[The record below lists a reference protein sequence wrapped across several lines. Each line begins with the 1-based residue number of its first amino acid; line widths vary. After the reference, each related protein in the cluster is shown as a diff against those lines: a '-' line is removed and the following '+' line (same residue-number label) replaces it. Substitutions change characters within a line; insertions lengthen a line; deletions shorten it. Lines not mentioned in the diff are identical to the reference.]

1 MKSVH
6 SIVSLFLASIVLI
19 ASIGVTIN
27 FHLCAG
33 QVQSMALFIKAT
45 PCKMDLPKTCH
56 NEKHYSKRK
65 GCCEDKSLILK
76 GKDTNAE
83 VKTATQLTPSFNL
96 ITVILPVLYSIIDL
110 DSSVA
115 TPQYAQYKPPLLEQD
130 ITVLV
135 HSFLI

>member
-1 MKSVH
+1 MKTVRP
-6 SIVSLFLASIVLI
+6 IVSLFLAAIVLI
-19 ASIGVTIN
+19 ASIGVTVN

-33 QVQSMALFIKAT
+33 QVQSLALYIKAQ
-45 PCKMDLPKTCH
+45 PCKMDMPRTCQ
-56 NEKHYSKRK
+56 KHEQKRK
-65 GCCEDKSLILK
+65 GCCEEQSLVLK
-76 GKDTNAE
+76 GKETNAE

-96 ITVILPVLYSIIDL
+96 IAIILPVLYSIIDL
-110 DSSVA
+110 DSSVD

>member
-1 MKSVH
+1 MNSIR
-6 SIVSLFLASIVLI
+6 SIVSIFLASIVLI

-33 QVQSMALFIKAT
+33 QVQSLALFIKAKA
-45 PCKMDLPKTCH
+45 CKMDMPKTCH
-56 NEKHYSKRK
+56 NEEHASKRK
-65 GCCEDKSLILK
+65 GCCQEESLVLK
-76 GKDTNAE
+76 GKETNAE

-96 ITVILPVLYSIIDL
+96 ISVILPVLYSIIDL
-110 DSSVA
+110 DSVA
-115 TPQYAQYKPPLLEQD
+115 TPQYAHYKPPLIEQD